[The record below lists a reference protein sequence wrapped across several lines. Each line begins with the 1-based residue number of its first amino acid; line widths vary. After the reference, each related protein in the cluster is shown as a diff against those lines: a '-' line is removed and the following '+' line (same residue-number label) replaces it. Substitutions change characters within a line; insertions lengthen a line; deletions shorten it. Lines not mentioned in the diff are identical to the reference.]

1 MAEVANQV
9 DVPIGTS
16 LFAKDKQ
23 MEQYWFTVK
32 EVAEMENVSEKT
44 IRNYIKLGYLKAHR
58 RGPRNLVISIDSI
71 GQMYRPNG
79 SYLRKF

>member
-1 MAEVANQV
+1 
-9 DVPIGTS
+9 
-16 LFAKDKQ
+16 

-32 EVAEMENVSEKT
+32 EVARMVNVSDKT
-44 IRNYIKLGYLKAHR
+44 IRNYIKQGLLKAHR
-58 RGPRNLVISIDSI
+58 RGPRNLVINIDDI